1 MLKKSMHVVQADNL
15 KAPSAVNAGRL
26 CGKEEFYMKK
36 AVKKYIDHCRWKE
49 TSEVQ
54 DNTDDE
60 DEDKSVAE
68 NNGES
73 EVEEEEL
80 VEEDFALSD
89 EDEGSRD
96 ARLERK
102 TQRQE
107 IAEFEAR
114 AAQLSMNQK
123 RNQEF
128 KDER

>member
-1 MLKKSMHVVQADNL
+1 MLKKPMHVVQADNL

-54 DNTDDE
+54 ENTDDE
-60 DEDKSVAE
+60 DEDKSMVE
-68 NNGES
+68 KKGES
-73 EVEEEEL
+73 EEEEEEL

-89 EDEGSRD
+89 EDEVSRE

-114 AAQLSMNQK
+114 AAQLSINQK